1 MKIAFVA
8 SAYHKA
14 EAFASVIKSF
24 ERLGH
29 TVTYYPVYQKAFDLG
44 TAECTKSG
52 KKGLS
57 DHEIKLAGLPQ
68 MYKDIYVLAKEC
80 DMMLIWKAE
89 SVHPEVIRRCSQM
102 TKTVYYSWDDPYQLE
117 LDEYA
122 LSRPQSCHVAFSCCE
137 RTAHMYEAHG
147 CRKGLWLPPGYDPE
161 IHYEDGDPEVDVC
174 FVSTNTYC
182 KEIYGDKCFDRRD
195 LVRAVLEV
203 TKKVEL
209 YGPGDT
215 PLGWT
220 HSKHGDPSFKPY
232 HKGFIPFKDSRKAF
246 SRARLCISSHVRR
259 NGRKYF
265 NERTF
270 QVMGCKRAL
279 VVDDNPGHDE
289 VFGSRLDSS
298 KGISCYTYTSVEDLK
313 NVVRNA
319 LGQTKEGPGLI
330 TPKSVGLAGYALS
343 KEYTWDKFCE
353 KILKE
358 VQ

>member
-24 ERLGH
+24 EKLGH
-29 TVTYYPVYQKAFDLG
+29 TVSYYPIYQKSFDLG
-44 TAECTKSG
+44 VAANPELKVDS
-52 KKGLS
+52 
-57 DHEIKLAGLPQ
+57 EIKKAGLPQ
-68 MYKDIYVLAKEC
+68 MYKEILALARES

-89 SVHPEVIRRCSQM
+89 SVHPKIIGSCSQL
-102 TKTVYYSWDDPYQLE
+102 TKTVYYSWDDPYQME

-122 LSRPQSCHVAFSCCE
+122 LSRPIQCHVAFSCCAKSA
-137 RTAHMYEAHG
+137 TMYEVQG
-147 CRKGLWLPPGYDPE
+147 CRRALWLPPGYDPE

-174 FVSTNTYC
+174 FVATNTYC

-209 YGPGDT
+209 YGPGDQ
-215 PLGWT
+215 PLGWL
-220 HSKHGDPSFKPY
+220 HPKHGDPSFAPY

-259 NGRKYF
+259 NGRKYL

-270 QVMGCKRAL
+270 QIMGCKRAL
-279 VVDDNPGHDE
+279 VVDDNPGHDA
-289 VFGSRLDSS
+289 VFGSRYDSNTS
-298 KGISCYTYTSVEDLK
+298 PKCYTYKSVAELK
-313 NVVRNA
+313 DVVKQA
-319 LGQTKEGPGLI
+319 LSKTKEGRGYI
-330 TPKSVGLAGYALS
+330 TPKSIGLAGYEFS
-343 KEYTWDKFCE
+343 KEYTWDRFCE

-358 VQ
+358 VE